1 AIREQVSESFDNIL
15 FDYFIPGGR
24 ILAGAGQKGLTLQ
37 NCFVLPAP
45 DDSRGGIMDSV
56 KEMAETHSRGGGVGL
71 NLSSLRPRHSKVIG
85 VNGSSS
91 GAVSW
96 GKMFNLSTGLIE
108 QGGSR
113 RGATML
119 MMDVWH
125 PDIMEFITAKQQ
137 AGEFENSNM
146 SVCITDDFMTALATD
161 EDWDLIFPDTTDPE
175 YDAFWDGDIRRWIDI
190 GKEIVVH
197 DTVKASAIWNSI
209 ITSAWASA
217 EPGLHFIDR
226 SNKMSNS
233 WYFARL
239 QATNPCGEQP
249 LEAYGVCTLGALN
262 LAKFVDE
269 DRDVLWNKLRY
280 VVRAAVRLLDNVIDA
295 NEYHFPEIDDN
306 HRGNRRIG
314 L

>member
-1 AIREQVSESFDNIL
+1 MFKDSGLQGYKIFLDRYTLKAPKGDLENGDLVLAITNKDPKWPQKEIGYVTDVFPEERQAVIWLGDGEYLSVHWDLISKPLELHPDDVKKRVSTALAKGESEGIREHVAESFENIL

-71 NLSSLRPRHSKVIG
+71 NLSSLRPRYSKVIG

-119 MMDVWH
+119 MIDVWH
-125 PDIMEFITAKQQ
+125 PDVMEFITSKQK

-146 SVCITDDFMTALATD
+146 SVCITDDFMTALAAD
-161 EDWDLIFPDTTDPE
+161 ADWDLIFPDTTCLL
-175 YDAFWDGDIRRWIDI
+175 Y
-190 GKEIVVH
+190 
-197 DTVKASAIWNSI
+197 
-209 ITSAWASA
+209 TSPS
-217 EPGLHFIDR
+217 P
-226 SNKMSNS
+226 
-233 WYFARL
+233 
-239 QATNPCGEQP
+239 
-249 LEAYGVCTLGALN
+249 
-262 LAKFVDE
+262 
-269 DRDVLWNKLRY
+269 RDQ
-280 VVRAAVRLLDNVIDA
+280 
-295 NEYHFPEIDDN
+295 
-306 HRGNRRIG
+306 RG
-314 L
+314 